1 VYVATPFS
9 ILTTNRDFRRLFLAQ
24 LVVFGGDWFVM
35 VPLLVLL
42 NRLTGNGLLG
52 GIALAAD
59 TGIQALL
66 LPYAGVLSDR
76 YDRRRV
82 MIIAN
87 AAAFAAVLLLFLVR
101 TPGTAWLG
109 PVAVG
114 GVAVAKAFYSPAS
127 SAALP
132 NLVDPADLSAANAVA
147 GSAWGTMT
155 VVGSSLGGVLSAVF
169 SPYACFLI
177 TAVLL
182 LVAAALTVGVRRS
195 MQTDRQRVEAHPKVF
210 TAMRE
215 ATRYIVGHPRVAS
228 LVTVKS
234 AVGMGNGVL
243 ALFPLLALDVFDVSG
258 SIGTG
263 LLFAARGAGAL
274 VGPFLMRR
282 VLGHGSWLMTG
293 LAVSMAAYGV
303 AYIGVS
309 LVPWFALALVLVF
322 VAHIAGGG
330 NWVMSSY
337 GLQVEVPDELRGRV
351 FSLDMMIATLAI
363 SVSVLVV
370 TVLESH
376 MSTRVL
382 IACCGSITLFYA
394 VLWRLITL
402 SKPMRSAGGAASGVV
417 SADVAVDRGVGRGS
431 EDVPAHFLQDQD
443 LSLSRPEA

>member
-1 VYVATPFS
+1 MATPFS

-42 NRLTGNGLLG
+42 TRLTGSGLLG

-59 TGIQALL
+59 QVIQALL

-76 YDRRRV
+76 YDRRCV

-87 AAAFAAVLLLFLVR
+87 AAAFVSVLLLLLVR
-101 TPGTAWLG
+101 SSGTAWLG
-109 PVAVG
+109 PTAVG
-114 GVAVAKAFYSPAS
+114 CIAVAKAFYSPAS

-132 NLVDPADLSAANAVA
+132 NLVDASDLSAANAVA

-182 LVAAALTVGVRRS
+182 AVAALLTLGVRRP
-195 MQTDRQRVEAHPKVF
+195 MQVARDATVIHPHVLA
-210 TAMRE
+210 AMRD
-215 ATRYIVGHPRVAS
+215 AARYVAGRPMVAS

-234 AVGMGNGVL
+234 AVGVGNGVL
-243 ALFPLLALDVFDVSG
+243 ALFPLLAVNVFAAG

-274 VGPFLMRR
+274 IGPFLLRR
-282 VLGHGSWLMTG
+282 LLGTSRALMLG
-293 LAVSMAAYGV
+293 LALSMAAYGLS
-303 AYIGVS
+303 YLGVS
-309 LVPWFALALVLVF
+309 VIPWFSLALLLVF

-330 NWVMSSY
+330 NWMMSSY
-337 GLQVEVPDELRGRV
+337 ALQLEVPDELLGRV
-351 FSLDMMIATLAI
+351 LSLDMMIAALTVG
-363 SVSVLVV
+363 VSLLV
-370 TVLESH
+370 TTALDSH
-376 MSTRVL
+376 ISTRAL
-382 IACCGSITLFYA
+382 IAGCGSITLLYA
-394 VLWRLITL
+394 VVWRFLTQRMTTR
-402 SKPMRSAGGAASGVV
+402 PAT
-417 SADVAVDRGVGRGS
+417 ADTEGCREVARRRLD
-431 EDVPAHFLQDQD
+431 
-443 LSLSRPEA
+443 